1 MPDLEYNYT
10 DKDFELVA
18 ETRITNDLSLYQQTG
33 VYFRVMVIDDF
44 TNEVF
49 KINENKDAIFYS
61 SIHEDSEG
69 NPIIREIL
77 EIDSRGKNKNVIIG
91 GNHNQFKVYIKNI
104 EIAPNQYN
112 VQLFIKPNDIFEEND
127 IPSNRYQIRFDCLKQ
142 ITPTHVTQ
150 EYLSTLPFPEY
161 FEEYD
166 YNGDGILN
174 SIDAVGWS
182 QQGRPDIIQKFNQ
195 SLMENPPEFAG
206 NETPNFP
213 SHYYNPIFNSLL
225 NYKFIIKQISTSRK
239 EIRVKL
245 LNSANSDKVFPINTI
260 DFAQPG
266 NLIIQDI
273 TNIFNNDSGDFEFKH
288 VINIG
293 HGKHIPITNFQFDA
307 ITEGKDNQSLILK
320 LYEPIPTNVNN
331 LSNITIEQE
340 VLTTQIENIVYFSNE
355 EESFQVT
362 GLNPNPIENWEN
374 YDGEDNAFETYNNL
388 SSSLSDGTLQ
398 QLLSGSIYDYPNLN
412 IDYNDFSNHTHFGSA
427 KRKLENFK
435 AKVETIQGYYSDI
448 SASLSVSSS
457 ITTDS
462 DYIIG
467 YRRNL
472 FEKINDEIKTWTP
485 YERFLYYDGQSES
498 TASAPGLIN
507 YADTIP
513 VQTIDY
519 QGQINGGDGF
529 DVVYHHS
536 NKDRGV
542 DQFVGLFVNKY
553 YVHNKPFFNTS
564 GSVYLS
570 FLMKGDSGSA
580 LIFENRQKHFVND
593 LSGSGH
599 VKFPTD
605 SKFRENILN
614 PDMTGSAYQ
623 RYVFHTSHSYWVPK
637 TVDNNPLRDFALIED
652 FELNSSDI
660 EILHGSTKTGSF
672 EIRDTSGKYKNFTNV
687 VTESGVPF
695 KGACMPGGEL
705 FRIFYKNTLSS
716 SLHGYWNLDSQ
727 TSGSAVTNAMLTDF
741 SGRGNTGSIDEG
753 TPKISDGVE
762 VHGRQYGKSMLFLS
776 ESNDSIRY
784 FSDNDFNFSRDD
796 NFSLSIW
803 VKRFHPNVANAD
815 STTPSSANVQAI
827 FTRGQTGN
835 SYGIDYDF
843 ANNLVRGGVRGNS
856 TQEQIT
862 TTATD
867 DLLNWNHI
875 TFTYQSGSAT
885 GMKLYL
891 NGELKGTHTTT
902 GADYSI
908 TGSSHFS
915 ASSATIG
922 GSTDALSIAGND
934 IIGGTNGH
942 FNGFLQYPRVY
953 DRTITAEE
961 VQQLYLNPTGI
972 TNTKITDV
980 KITKT
985 DPLNYQPFSN
995 LPHTSS
1001 IEWTNWY
1008 NGIIASAESFD
1019 NDNIHS
1025 LQNNLPTYIQEG
1037 SEHGDLKTFLALQ
1050 GEQYDVIKS
1059 HIDSLGTI
1067 NKRGYKK
1074 LDSPPENIYP
1084 MLLENMG
1091 YQSINPFSGSL
1102 NDSLGSYLNDIT
1114 SIDDIRNNTWRKTL
1128 NNLLYVYKSKG
1139 TKNSVRALLNIY
1151 GYPPDILQIQE
1162 FGSSEG
1168 SLTDDNIISDDIPVP
1183 PNSPAPIDVNLMNTT
1198 GSVNFN
1204 INKKKLF
1211 YYMILGS
1218 KRRVLNLDW
1227 WMDDANLNTIEFV
1240 HKHTETPNTQT
1251 ILESSGSGTETL
1263 WDLRLVPSSD
1273 GASSSFEFR
1282 LNNSQNGDTAIGGRG
1297 FSMSLAYAPMSD
1309 GQLWNVMLQRMT
1321 GSNQG
1326 VGTGTNEYRLHAA
1339 IHNEG
1344 SSIERYNYT
1353 SMSISGGLAGGGTAG
1368 GLGFYANQNWASTG
1382 SRHYL
1387 SSSNLFVGESYSG
1400 SITQIKGWNTALSIS
1415 KFRQHTLNKF
1425 STTGNSI
1432 NSHCQELVYNFQF
1445 GENYNTSSVSSSN
1458 QMFSI
1463 LDSAPK
1469 TIHSPSTADYSIQKS
1484 GSFFTSSIIYGFDFI
1499 DAVTLDNTSTVNS
1512 PTDNTIQINVTK
1524 IPVSNLSPFNNSI
1537 KSNNKKPA
1545 PNSTK
1550 LELYRSP
1557 QDFINNYFLN
1567 NIDTF
1572 NLEQYY
1578 GNPIHFYSSSYH
1590 LLDDFRDEFFDCH
1603 PIQVNVNEFIKAQE
1617 NMFNKSIVEGLKT
1630 LAPVRSTLSDGK
1642 SNIGVEIKPTILER
1656 QKYEHHKNLIETNPN
1671 SGLGTINTL
1680 EFTTIDKTTYTSVKQ
1695 GEVFKPVS
1703 TSGSLD
1709 LPLTSSISFGN
1720 AYVTSSGYLRNV
1732 PFKNHNQIPFLQP
1745 DGYVTTI
1752 VNPYIG
1758 SISMLPSYDGSTIVI
1773 PPTGSIDFASDRN
1786 KSFVNIHDS
1795 WGRGTNDTHFINLA
1809 GGTGSN
1815 NDYNIGHIDTR
1826 FVFHMIG
1833 DTEIYSGSRQ
1843 GNGSFNYSDFSN
1855 PHRLHNRKIVSN
1867 DVHSNVTYESLIN
1880 GNLGIQTGRMIGKTR
1895 YFLTSSDGT
1904 TITLPSN
1911 HVSKFSQ
1918 PFKEKMIQGTQNT
1931 NPGFLNVRYEDYSTS
1946 SFYRV
1951 KVTGGENQIIVKG
1964 NTNPSIDKDTDRI
1977 MYN

>member
-1 MPDLEYNYT
+1 MPDFEFEFNSEDRDLVLNQQASNLNDFDYIRLTIYPSEGVNNVVTLLDSSRGVDGKAIFFSTLNNNYYPI
-10 DKDFELVA
+10 DISPF
-18 ETRITNDLSLYQQTG
+18 TR
-33 VYFRVMVIDDF
+33 
-44 TNEVF
+44 TNEPTAFDYAGELSDF
-49 KINENKDAIFYS
+49 KIY
-61 SIHEDSEG
+61 
-69 NPIIREIL
+69 
-77 EIDSRGKNKNVIIG
+77 KNGDNV
-91 GNHNQFKVYIKNI
+91 
-104 EIAPNQYN
+104 
-112 VQLFIKPNDIFEEND
+112 FIKPNE
-127 IPSNRYQIRFDCLKQ
+127 
-142 ITPTHVTQ
+142 
-150 EYLSTLPFPEY
+150 
-161 FEEYD
+161 
-166 YNGDGILN
+166 ILN
-174 SIDAVGWS
+174 KFELPQGNYRIQIDFLRQVKPSIVNPTADTGE
-182 QQGRPDIIQKFNQ
+182 QQD
-195 SLMENPPEFAG
+195 
-206 NETPNFP
+206 
-213 SHYYNPIFNSLL
+213 NSSDDVQVQQQF
-225 NYKFIIKQISTSRK
+225 YQFVIKEISTSRK
-239 EIRVKL
+239 EVRIKL
-245 LNSANSDKVFPINTI
+245 VNGSITRNSNIISELINE
-260 DFAQPG
+260 
-266 NLIIQDI
+266 
-273 TNIFNNDSGDFEFKH
+273 FNNFQPEFLDELDEQDNPLPNPNYKYQFKH
-288 VINIG
+288 VLNIG
-293 HGKHIPITNFQFDA
+293 TGDHNPIMNYAFDRF
-307 ITEGKDNQSLILK
+307 TDGRDNQSIILK
-320 LYEPIPTNVNN
+320 LYEPLSGDISN
-331 LSNITIEQE
+331 LKAVTIERE
-340 VLTTQIENIVYFSNE
+340 VLTTQIQDIYYFSDVADV
-355 EESFQVT
+355 FFGD
-362 GLNPNPIENWEN
+362 GLLPDLQENWINPDNNQHGFQSIDELAISKSIGDIAV
-374 YDGEDNAFETYNNL
+374 DGL
-388 SSSLSDGTLQ
+388 ISSSE
-398 QLLSGSIYDYPNLN
+398 YDYPNLN
-412 IDYNDFSNHTHFGSA
+412 TDFNEFENHTFFGSA
-427 KRKLENFK
+427 KKKLENFK
-435 AKVETIQGYYSDI
+435 TKVETIQGHYTEI
-448 SASLSVSSS
+448 SKSLSISSS
-457 ITTDS
+457 LGHDDS
-462 DYIIG
+462 TFVIEKRQALFDKVQHEFK
-467 YRRNL
+467 NL
-472 FEKINDEIKTWTP
+472 TP
-485 YERFLYYDGQSES
+485 YEKFLYFDAQTDS
-498 TASAPGLIN
+498 TASAPSLKN

-513 VQTIDY
+513 VQFSGEGIELNKH
-519 QGQINGGDGF
+519 NGF
-529 DVVYHHS
+529 NVVYKHS
-536 NKDRGV
+536 SEKISGTHNEFIDLFTDKY
-542 DQFVGLFVNKY
+542 FVEQ
-553 YVHNKPFFNTS
+553 KPFFNAS
-564 GSVYLS
+564 GSIYLS
-570 FLMKGDSGSA
+570 FLLQGDSGSS
-580 LIFENRQKHFVND
+580 ITWENRNKNLVPPLPQDIFYQNNV
-593 LSGSGH
+593 
-599 VKFPTD
+599 
-605 SKFRENILN
+605 LN
-614 PDMTGSAYQ
+614 PDMTGSKYQ
-623 RYVFHTSHSYWVPK
+623 RYVFEASMSYFIPNTLNNDMADLVGQDFDAGSNK
-637 TVDNNPLRDFALIED
+637 ITIVDSNV
-652 FELNSSDI
+652 
-660 EILHGSTKTGSF
+660 KTGSQKM
-672 EIRDTSGKYKNFTNV
+672 RDSTNQYSTTV
-687 VTESGVPF
+687 VSQSGVPF
-695 KGACMPGGEL
+695 FGSVMPSGEL

-1263 WDLRLVPSSD
+1263 WDLRLIPSSD